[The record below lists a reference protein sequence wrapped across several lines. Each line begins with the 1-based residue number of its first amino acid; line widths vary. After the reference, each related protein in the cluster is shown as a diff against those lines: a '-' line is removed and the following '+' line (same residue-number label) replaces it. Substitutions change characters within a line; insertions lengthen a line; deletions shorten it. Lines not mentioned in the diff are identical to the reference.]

1 MINGKPLIL
10 LIRGR
15 QNISKW
21 SNNSYREAI
30 CCRKPPQ
37 FVVTSRD
44 GTVTSSHCWSD
55 QTRRPS
61 LTPWW
66 SQAHPKSQIQS
77 LTQKYLQGIPQACHP
92 PLSLPWW
99 SQAHLRPQTQLLFL
113 ASLWM
118 MLYARKHGYIRQ
130 ISWGSHH
137 CDLELGSIVTFDLAP

>member
-1 MINGKPLIL
+1 MIKGKPLIL

-99 SQAHLRPQTQLLFL
+99 SPSHLRPQTQLLFL
-113 ASLWM
+113 IYLPVNHQTCHPAPSSPRWSQSLLM
-118 MLYARKHGYIRQ
+118 TQTQTLI
-130 ISWGSHH
+130 
-137 CDLELGSIVTFDLAP
+137 